1 MKEVNMDLRAKID
14 ESYKNSIKSKNSLET
29 DTLRLI
35 RSAIKDKDIENRGL
49 GKPAEI
55 NEQQILSLLQTLIK
69 QRKDSIESFKVAARN
84 DLIEKEEKEIKIINL
99 FLPKQLDEEE
109 VKKIIEQYVNENKLS
124 SIKQMGILM
133 NFLKEKYSGTI
144 DMALAGKLAKQILNK

>member
-1 MKEVNMDLRAKID
+1 MDLRAKID

-49 GKPAEI
+49 GKSAEI

-133 NFLKEKYSGTI
+133 NFLKEKYSGII
-144 DMALAGKLAKQILNK
+144 DMSLAGKLAKQILNK

>member
-1 MKEVNMDLRAKID
+1 MDLRAKID
-14 ESYKNSIKSKNSLET
+14 ESYKNSIKSKNSFKT

-49 GKPAEI
+49 GKSAEI

-84 DLIEKEEKEIKIINL
+84 DLIEIEEKEIKIINL

>member
-1 MKEVNMDLRAKID
+1 MKEVNMNLRAKID
-14 ESYKNSIKSKNSLET
+14 ESYKNSIKSKNSFET

-35 RSAIKDKDIENRGL
+35 RSAIKDKDIENRGS

-55 NEQQILSLLQTLIK
+55 NEQQILLLLQTLIK

-84 DLIEKEEKEIKIINL
+84 DLVEKEEREIEIINL
-99 FLPKQLDEEE
+99 FLPNQLGEEE
-109 VKKIIEQYVNENKLS
+109 IKDIVEKYVNEHKLS
-124 SIKQMGILM
+124 SIKQMGVLM

-144 DMALAGKLAKQILNK
+144 DMSLAGKLVKQILNK